1 MNFAAHRPE
10 LLRHCYRMLGSF
22 ADAEDVVQEVLLS
35 AWNAREQYRGDV
47 PVAHWLM
54 RIATNRC
61 LDEIARRKRRGL
73 PQLEREPAASY
84 DHVEQL
90 EAADWITPAPDDAL
104 ESREGV
110 ALAFIALL
118 QRLPPKQR
126 AAVLLKDVV
135 GWSAEE
141 IAEALELSVSSTNSA
156 LHRARESLAVA
167 RPPSWHD
174 RRSQPSPDVLRA
186 YVRSWEDHDL
196 ETLVSLLCNDV
207 TLAMPPHATWFHG
220 PIVAEFFGSQRFSG
234 FWTRGRHVVTAR
246 ANDQLALAFYA
257 KADDAFVPHSIQLVA
272 FVDDRV
278 AEMVQFLGAHYFRG
292 FQLPDFI
299 AP

>member
-22 ADAEDVVQEVLLS
+22 ADAEDVVQDVLLN

-54 RIATNRC
+54 RIATHRC

-73 PQLEREPAASY
+73 PQLERGSASSY
-84 DHVEQL
+84 DAVEQL
-90 EAADWITPAPDDAL
+90 EAADWITPAPDRAL
-104 ESREGV
+104 ETREGV

-156 LHRARESLAVA
+156 LHRARETLAA
-167 RPPSWHD
+167 PRRPSATEPSA
-174 RRSQPSPDVLRA
+174 DVLRA
-186 YVRSWEDHDL
+186 FIRSWEQHDL
-196 ETLVSLLCNDV
+196 DTLVSLLRDDV
-207 TLAMPPHATWFHG
+207 TLAMPPHATWFRG
-220 PIVAEFFGSQRFSG
+220 PLVGAFFGSERFAG
-234 FWTRGRHVVTAR
+234 FWTRGTKLVTTR

-257 KADDAFVPHSIQLVA
+257 KSGDTYVPHSIQLVS
-272 FVDDRV
+272 FEDDRV
-278 AEMVQFLGAHYFRG
+278 IEMVQFLGAHYFRG
-292 FQLPDFI
+292 FMLPECI
-299 AP
+299 AS